1 MAHSVWWDPLCVHC
15 EIIQGS
21 KQQEKPPT
29 GETNYTNGT
38 PNKWLSLSLISWPLS
53 EQTRSM
59 ATSHFQ
65 PLTSQLCC
73 QSRRLDGKSTGST
86 FSFRKPV
93 GFQPCLLESNPEH
106 RPTLFSL
113 YPLCNTIKF
122 QVKVWAG
129 LSSNEWVLQTTA
141 LRKNTGWKTGKQ
153 FVSFLNLAV
162 LLSFPGC
169 YLYVQMSFI
178 LKTHTEGCCFVVV
191 TAKSPSLLQR
201 LLMHVFPFISWKE
214 YLPLRVPIP
223 KRSLLRLLQ
232 C

>member
-1 MAHSVWWDPLCVHC
+1 MFDGIPSLCSLWNHPRVQTARKTSYWWDKLHKWN
-15 EIIQGS
+15 S
-21 KQQEKPPT
+21 KQVTE
-29 GETNYTNGT
+29 
-38 PNKWLSLSLISWPLS
+38 SLSLISWPLS

-153 FVSFLNLAV
+153 F
-162 LLSFPGC
+162 
-169 YLYVQMSFI
+169 
-178 LKTHTEGCCFVVV
+178 
-191 TAKSPSLLQR
+191 KSCL
-201 LLMHVFPFISWKE
+201 FPFSTW
-214 YLPLRVPIP
+214 LFC
-223 KRSLLRLLQ
+223 SLFQDAVCMYKWVLF
-232 C
+232 

>member
-1 MAHSVWWDPLCVHC
+1 MAHSVWWDPLFVF
-15 EIIQGS
+15 IVKSS
-21 KQQEKPPT
+21 K
-29 GETNYTNGT
+29 GTNSKKNLLLVRQTT
-38 PNKWLSLSLISWPLS
+38 QMELQTSDRVSVPNQLTAS

-65 PLTSQLCC
+65 PLKNQLCC
-73 QSRRLDGKSTGST
+73 QSCRLDDKSTGST

-153 FVSFLNLAV
+153 FKYCL
-162 LLSFPGC
+162 
-169 YLYVQMSFI
+169 
-178 LKTHTEGCCFVVV
+178 
-191 TAKSPSLLQR
+191 
-201 LLMHVFPFISWKE
+201 FPFSTW
-214 YLPLRVPIP
+214 LFC
-223 KRSLLRLLQ
+223 SLFQDAVCMYKWVLF
-232 C
+232 